1 MDQEEDTYSAIFR
14 ALRHPIRRRILR
26 MLGGR
31 RMTYTE
37 VLRELGVENGLLNY
51 HLESLRQLVVKGEG
65 DRYGVSAYGEAALAL
80 YDRVEA
86 EAPRRPE
93 VNAGVAGYA
102 VIVALILVSAA
113 LGGLYLG
120 QLNENSRLRSVP
132 TSIGASYATAG
143 LEPLMANMT
152 AWSSPYVELGSFV
165 DLDNYSQHQ
174 GYGGT
179 YHEKRRA
186 CVYCPGDGATLRLSV
201 FPMSRLTPGSTVYV
215 SEGRASGGG
224 GVVFSSSLESGLLDV
239 PLSGGG
245 WYTVYIYTP
254 PNIVTGQN
262 LAVAVPWDVRMWI
275 EGDGEALVFGYY
287 YW

>member
-51 HLESLRQLVVKGEG
+51 HLESLGQLVAKREG

-93 VNAGVAGYA
+93 GNAGVAGYA

-132 TSIGASYATAG
+132 ASIGSSYAMAG
-143 LEPLMANMT
+143 LEPLITNMT

-174 GYGGT
+174 G
-179 YHEKRRA
+179 
-186 CVYCPGDGATLRLSV
+186 
-201 FPMSRLTPGSTVYV
+201 
-215 SEGRASGGG
+215 
-224 GVVFSSSLESGLLDV
+224 
-239 PLSGGG
+239 
-245 WYTVYIYTP
+245 
-254 PNIVTGQN
+254 
-262 LAVAVPWDVRMWI
+262 
-275 EGDGEALVFGYY
+275 
-287 YW
+287 